1 MQVPRQGIFQILGR
15 VSPLIT
21 EMSRSRRKTPKLGL
35 STSKS
40 EKADKIRAHREERRT
55 VKLQLP
61 KTGDPDAIKTEHR
74 RSGAWNFAKDG
85 KRWVAAPPAK
95 KMRK

>member
-1 MQVPRQGIFQILGR
+1 
-15 VSPLIT
+15 
-21 EMSRSRRKTPKLGL
+21 MSRSRRKTPKLGF

-40 EKADKIRAHREERRT
+40 EKADKIRVHREERHA
-55 VKLQLP
+55 VKSQLP

-85 KRWVAAPPAK
+85 KRWVASSHAK